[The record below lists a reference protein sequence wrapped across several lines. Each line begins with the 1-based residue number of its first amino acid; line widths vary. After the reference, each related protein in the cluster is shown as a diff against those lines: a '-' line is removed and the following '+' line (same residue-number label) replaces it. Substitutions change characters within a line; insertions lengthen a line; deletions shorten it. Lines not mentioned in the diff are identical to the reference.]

1 MYLFNKNRHTNRHT
15 NQVIIAPIL
24 ELILP
29 KLVCGYG
36 TSVGGQILN
45 MFNTDS
51 QPTLHNCQ
59 PTDDYIPTGTLGLK
73 SANLELE
80 SADSSTDSNAN
91 PTRIGVCVR
100 AFKVC
105 DPSRRFPKRE
115 PILHKMIYHDF
126 RGLQVLNCLQKDYFT
141 NSFNGGL

>member
-15 NQVIIAPIL
+15 IRVIIAPIL

-29 KLVCGYG
+29 KLVRGYG

-51 QPTLHNCQ
+51 LPTLHNCQ
-59 PTDDYIPTGTLGLK
+59 PTDDYIPTGTL
-73 SANLELE
+73 ANLELE

-115 PILHKMIYHDF
+115 PISHKVIYHNF
-126 RGLQVLNCLQKDYFT
+126 RGLQVLKCLQIDYFT
-141 NSFNGGL
+141 NSVNGGL